1 MLIERLAT
9 ELAARR
15 TRNPRY
21 SLRAFA
27 RDLRLNHATLSQ
39 MLRGERRITSRSAR
53 LLGKRLRLDT
63 HAVSRE
69 CAHLEDAKVLAAVR
83 RKDFRASSRF
93 IATRTGLPVDV
104 VNAALFRLLRAG
116 LLSMRH
122 ERWEAH
128 G

>member
-9 ELAARR
+9 ELAARKA
-15 TRNPRY
+15 RNPRY

-39 MLRGERRITSRSAR
+39 LMRGERRFTSRSAR
-53 LLGKRLRLDT
+53 MLGQHLRLD
-63 HAVSRE
+63 SRDLGAA
-69 CAHLEDAKVLAAVR
+69 CADVEDAKVLAAVR

-116 LLSMRH
+116 RLSMRR